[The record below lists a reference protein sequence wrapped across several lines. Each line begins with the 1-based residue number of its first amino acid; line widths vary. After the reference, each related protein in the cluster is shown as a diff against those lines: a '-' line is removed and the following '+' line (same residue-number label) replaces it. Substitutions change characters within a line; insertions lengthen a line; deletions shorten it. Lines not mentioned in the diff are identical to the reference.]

1 MQCHAFSGRRGV
13 ARLVQ
18 CALGELGKGGLAG
31 KVITVTVIYR
41 STELPVE
48 LPNWVWQGD
57 SFEGR

>member
-1 MQCHAFSGRRGV
+1 M